1 MKRSRVASVVVM
13 VVLAVVVMLALGASL
28 SGCCWG
34 GKTVKETKTSPV
46 NVETKSTGEQLMD
59 LQKAHESG
67 HQRRGVQKDE
77 AEYHREIRKKIA
89 LSCLSLENETL
100 VSE

>member
-1 MKRSRVASVVVM
+1 LKRSRVASVVVM

-67 HQRRGVQKDE
+67 AISD
-77 AEYHREIRKKIA
+77 AEYKKMRQNII
-89 LSCLSLENETL
+89 EK
-100 VSE
+100 SEKK

>member
-1 MKRSRVASVVVM
+1 M

-67 HQRRGVQKDE
+67 AISD
-77 AEYHREIRKKIA
+77 AEYKKMRQNII
-89 LSCLSLENETL
+89 EK
-100 VSE
+100 SEKK

>member
-67 HQRRGVQKDE
+67 AISD
-77 AEYHREIRKKIA
+77 AEYKKMRQNIIDK
-89 LSCLSLENETL
+89 
-100 VSE
+100 SEKK

>member
-1 MKRSRVASVVVM
+1 LKRSRVASVVVM

-67 HQRRGVQKDE
+67 AISD
-77 AEYHREIRKKIA
+77 AEYKKMRQNIIDK
-89 LSCLSLENETL
+89 
-100 VSE
+100 SEKK

>member
-67 HQRRGVQKDE
+67 AISD
-77 AEYHREIRKKIA
+77 AEYKKMRQNII
-89 LSCLSLENETL
+89 EK
-100 VSE
+100 SEKK